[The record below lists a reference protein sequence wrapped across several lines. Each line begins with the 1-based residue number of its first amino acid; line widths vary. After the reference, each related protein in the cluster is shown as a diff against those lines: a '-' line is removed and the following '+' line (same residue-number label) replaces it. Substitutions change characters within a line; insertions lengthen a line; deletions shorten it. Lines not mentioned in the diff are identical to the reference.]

1 MRTQWVKLTGLILVV
16 ILFPLISQAR
26 DLTIGTRAEP
36 AVDPHFLFV
45 ATNIA
50 YSRHLF
56 DALLGSDENA
66 QPVPG
71 LAVSWR
77 AVADKTWEFKL
88 REGVKFHDGSDFT
101 AEDVVF
107 SINRITSIPNNPNP
121 YTPLIRTIETV
132 EAVDPLTVRIQTKI
146 IDPVLPKSLN
156 SIFIISYKAAKD
168 ALPPDFRSG
177 KAAVGTGPYRFVSY
191 APGDRLILK
200 RNDAYWGGL
209 QPWEK
214 VSFRVMSNDASR
226 IAALRAGDID
236 MVGAIAPND
245 VAVLAKDPK
254 INLFKRP
261 SDRIIYIILDVGRD
275 QSPYVTDMQ
284 GKPMSK
290 NPMKDVRVRKALSLA
305 IDRKAIVS
313 AVMEGLAEPAGQL
326 VPKGIK
332 GHNPA
337 VDESAYDLKQAK
349 ALLAEAGWE
358 KGFGLT
364 LHGPNNRYVND
375 ARVLE
380 TIGQM
385 WARLGLK
392 IDVVTEPLNMYFP
405 KIKVATGVKYSVMM
419 MGWGYS
425 STGEATHGY
434 NTWLHTYDAQ
444 RKYGPANRAGYSNPD
459 FDKLIEAAA
468 VTIDDAE
475 RDKKLQEATAMVT
488 QHYVNIPIHFQYTTV
503 GARKGI
509 DVKPRI
515 DEAVLAIS
523 ARPAP

>member
-1 MRTQWVKLTGLILVV
+1 MCLILV
-16 ILFPLISQAR
+16 LFPLHVGAT

-56 DALLGSDENA
+56 DALLGTDENA

-77 AVADKTWEFKL
+77 PVADKIWEFKL
-88 REGVKFHDGSDFT
+88 REGIKFHDGSDFT
-101 AEDVVF
+101 ADDVVF
-107 SINRITSIPNNPNP
+107 SINRVTAIPNNPNP
-121 YTPLIRTIETV
+121 YTPLVRTIETV
-132 EAVDPLTVRIQTKI
+132 EAIDPSTVRIKTKT
-146 IDPVLPKSLN
+146 IDPVLPKSLS
-156 SIFIISYKAAKD
+156 SIFIVSRKAAKD

-177 KAAVGTGPYRFVSY
+177 KAAIGTGPYQFVSY

-200 RNDAYWGGL
+200 RNDSYWGDP

-214 VSFRVMSNDASR
+214 VTFRVMSNNASR
-226 IAALRAGDID
+226 IAALRSGDISV
-236 MVGAIAPND
+236 VGAIAPND
-245 VAVLAKDPK
+245 VAVLKRDPD

-261 SDRIIYIILDVGRD
+261 SDRVIYIILDVGRD
-275 QSPYVTDMQ
+275 RSPYVTDMKGNTMDQ
-284 GKPMSK
+284 
-290 NPMKDVRVRKALSLA
+290 NPLKDVRVRKALSLA
-305 IDRKAIVS
+305 INRKAIVS

-332 GHNPA
+332 GHNPS
-337 VDESAYDLKQAK
+337 VDESAFDLEQAK
-349 ALLAEAGWE
+349 SLMAQAGWE

-392 IDVVTEPLNMYFP
+392 IDVVTEPMNVYFP
-405 KIKVATGVKYSVMM
+405 KIKVATGVKYSVML

-425 STGEATHGY
+425 GVGEATHGY
-434 NTWLHTYDAQ
+434 NTWLHTYDAK
-444 RKYGPANRAGYSNPD
+444 RKYGPANRSGYSNPA
-459 FDKLIEAAA
+459 FDQLIEAAA
-468 VTIDDAE
+468 VTVDDQE
-475 RDKKLQEATAMVT
+475 RDKKLQKATAMVT
-488 QHYVNIPIHFQYTTV
+488 SQFVNIPIHFQYTTV
-503 GARKGI
+503 AARKGI
-509 DVKPRI
+509 TVTPRI
-515 DEAVLAIS
+515 DEAVLAMS
-523 ARPAP
+523 TKPSK